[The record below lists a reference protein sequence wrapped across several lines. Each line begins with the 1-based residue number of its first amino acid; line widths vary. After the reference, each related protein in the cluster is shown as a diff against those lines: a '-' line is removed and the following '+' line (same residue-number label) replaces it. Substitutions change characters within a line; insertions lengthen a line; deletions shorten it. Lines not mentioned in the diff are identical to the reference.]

1 MKMKLSEAKNILNE
15 CGYILEDTT
24 AKLNEGIRQVDKIYT
39 GLPDKIAYHNIIKGV
54 RGQIYD
60 GIGKG
65 NGRTGRIF
73 NDYFKTLI
81 DDYDVNCTSE
91 YGEFVVTGN
100 SIDDVD
106 GIELLV
112 NCIWRIASIE
122 RKDIK
127 ITDEDIFYE
136 YLKYASWSDICKLC
150 GALTTIIKK
159 GGQTEPW
166 SDEKKDKYEAI
177 KKAEEEKRM
186 AEEEARKKAE
196 EEQKQKKLVAK
207 IEREKIV
214 ATYTTD
220 AKDKQRAEDAFRK
233 CNRDIHL
240 YYVALSRQINR
251 ITDTYKYKRR
261 IAAFYQYAIN
271 LPDNTWINNSSSKE
285 YYLDRMIRIF

>member
-1 MKMKLSEAKNILNE
+1 MKMELSEAKNILNE
-15 CGYILEDTT
+15 CGYILEDTM

-39 GLPDKIAYHNIIKGV
+39 GLPDKIAYHNIIESV

-60 GIGKG
+60 GIGEDDDD
-65 NGRTGRIF
+65 F
-73 NDYFKTLI
+73 NFNFKTLI

-91 YGEFVVTGN
+91 NGEFVVTGN

-122 RKDIK
+122 RKDRK
-127 ITDEDIFYE
+127 TTDKDILYE

-207 IEREKIV
+207 NEREKIV

-220 AKDKQRAEDAFRK
+220 AKDKQRAEDAFRE

-240 YYVALSRQINR
+240 YYVALSRQLNR

-285 YYLDRMIRIF
+285 YYLDRMIRMF

>member
-1 MKMKLSEAKNILNE
+1 MKLSEAKNILNE
-15 CGYILEDTT
+15 CGYILEDMT
-24 AKLNEGIRQVDKIYT
+24 AKLNEVSDQVDKIYT
-39 GLPDKIAYHNIIKGV
+39 GLPDKIAYHNIIESV

-60 GIGKG
+60 GIGEG
-65 NGRTGRIF
+65 DDDF
-73 NDYFKTLI
+73 NYYFKTLI
-81 DDYDVNCTSE
+81 DDYDVHCTSE
-91 YGEFVVTGN
+91 NGEFVVTGN

-122 RKDIK
+122 RKDRK
-127 ITDEDIFYE
+127 TTDKDILYE

-150 GALTTIIKK
+150 GALTTIRKK

-166 SDEKKDKYEAI
+166 SNEKKAKYEDI
-177 KKAEEEKRM
+177 KKAEEEKRI

-207 IEREKIV
+207 NEREKIV

-220 AKDKQRAEDAFRK
+220 SKDKQRAEDAFRR
-233 CNRDIHL
+233 CMRDIRL
-240 YYVALSRQINR
+240 YYVALSRQLNR

-271 LPDNTWINNSSSKE
+271 LPDNTWINTSSAKG
-285 YYLDRMIRIF
+285 YYLDSMIRMF

>member
-1 MKMKLSEAKNILNE
+1 M
-15 CGYILEDTT
+15 
-24 AKLNEGIRQVDKIYT
+24 NEGIRQVDKIYT
-39 GLPDKIAYHNIIKGV
+39 GLPDKIAYHNIIESV

-60 GIGKG
+60 GIGEDDDD
-65 NGRTGRIF
+65 F
-73 NDYFKTLI
+73 NFNFKTLI

-91 YGEFVVTGN
+91 NGEFVVTGN

-112 NCIWRIASIE
+112 NCIWLIASIE
-122 RKDIK
+122 RKDRK
-127 ITDEDIFYE
+127 TTDKDILYE

-196 EEQKQKKLVAK
+196 EEQKQKK
-207 IEREKIV
+207 I
-214 ATYTTD
+214 
-220 AKDKQRAEDAFRK
+220 
-233 CNRDIHL
+233 
-240 YYVALSRQINR
+240 SR
-251 ITDTYKYKRR
+251 
-261 IAAFYQYAIN
+261 
-271 LPDNTWINNSSSKE
+271 
-285 YYLDRMIRIF
+285 

>member
-240 YYVALSRQINR
+240 YYVALSRQSNR

-285 YYLDRMIRIF
+285 YYLDRMIRMF

>member
-1 MKMKLSEAKNILNE
+1 MELSEAKNILNE

-24 AKLNEGIRQVDKIYT
+24 AKFNEGIRPVDKIYT
-39 GLPDKIAYHNIIKGV
+39 GLPDKISYHNIIESV

-60 GIGKG
+60 GIGEG
-65 NGRTGRIF
+65 GGRTGRIF
-73 NDYFKTLI
+73 NYYFKTLI
-81 DDYDVNCTSE
+81 DDYDVHCTSE
-91 YGEFVVTGN
+91 NGEFVVTGN

-122 RKDIK
+122 RKDRK
-127 ITDEDIFYE
+127 TTDKDILYE

-150 GALTTIIKK
+150 GALTTIRKK

-177 KKAEEEKRM
+177 KKAEEEKRI

-196 EEQKQKKLVAK
+196 EEQKQKELVAK
-207 IEREKIV
+207 NEREKIV

-220 AKDKQRAEDAFRK
+220 AKDKQRAEDAFRS
-233 CNRDIHL
+233 CRSDIHL
-240 YYVALSRQINR
+240 YYVALSRQLNR

-285 YYLDRMIRIF
+285 YYLDRMIRMF

>member
-1 MKMKLSEAKNILNE
+1 MELSEAKNILNE
-15 CGYILEDTT
+15 CGYILEDTM

-39 GLPDKIAYHNIIKGV
+39 GLPDKIAYHNIIESV

-60 GIGKG
+60 GIGEDDDD
-65 NGRTGRIF
+65 F
-73 NDYFKTLI
+73 NFNFKTLI

-91 YGEFVVTGN
+91 NGEFVVTGN

-122 RKDIK
+122 RKDRK
-127 ITDEDIFYE
+127 TTDKDILYE
-136 YLKYASWSDICKLC
+136 YLKYAGWSDICKLC

-207 IEREKIV
+207 NEREKIV

-220 AKDKQRAEDAFRK
+220 AKDKQRAEDAFRS
-233 CNRDIHL
+233 CMRDIHL
-240 YYVALSRQINR
+240 YYVALSRQLNR

-285 YYLDRMIRIF
+285 YYLDRMIRMF